1 MVANLAAQRGLRATA
16 KEVDAARSELSTQIT
31 QTMSEVSQVP
41 SDSVTCGPAPTLT
54 GPVVLATMPASF
66 VTQTATFDATVGLL
80 EGHLSGADTTAGL
93 MSYFNAHRSIFDT
106 ACFTV
111 AQYTTQADATGALT
125 KVSSGTP
132 FAQVAAAAGTGS
144 GPQGCDILYGIAS
157 QLPAGT
163 NLQTLADNQVSA
175 PISINGSYLLLEITS
190 RTPTSFAKA
199 SSSVHL
205 ALERLGATDAVKLLQ
220 ATEKRAAV
228 SVNPSLRYVESHRGP
243 GRGAHDSSGRRCAE
257 SGGQRPRGRHPPPPR
272 RAGVRRRP
280 QESPDKS

>member
-1 MVANLAAQRGLRATA
+1 M
-16 KEVDAARSELSTQIT
+16 
-31 QTMSEVSQVP
+31 P
-41 SDSVTCGPAPTLT
+41 SASVTCGPAPTLT

-111 AQYTTQADATGALT
+111 AQYTTQADATSALT

-163 NLQTLADNQVSA
+163 NLQTLADNKVSA

-199 SSSVHL
+199 TSSVHL

-228 SVNPSLRYVESHRGP
+228 SVNPRYGTWNPTVAQVA
-243 GRGAHDSSGRRCAE
+243 GAHDSGGRRCVE
-257 SGGQRPRGRHPPPPR
+257 SGGQRPRGGIRHR
-272 RAGVRRRP
+272 HAERKCDADHRKVRINREWGRP
-280 QESPDKS
+280 AAPHHRGGPWPGRCRPI